1 VPLAASWTS
10 NAGTSMPMHCSRGTW
25 NALLSEQKSLGK
37 MGKMEPQ
44 WSHTATTRHHTNPC
58 SEACHL
64 THLEVESGVQCH
76 FLARWSG
83 IFRLLARSFTVGIS
97 RLCLMDPIDPFGI
110 LIVGTH
116 HAVRAARGL
125 DFRQT
130 RTDAG
135 TIQRGQGKFS
145 DSLHVVH
152 SGISWLSTS
161 WLDRLPMSKVD
172 QLCGTSSPLKQ
183 IRSRT

>member
-1 VPLAASWTS
+1 
-10 NAGTSMPMHCSRGTW
+10 
-25 NALLSEQKSLGK
+25 
-37 MGKMEPQ
+37 
-44 WSHTATTRHHTNPC
+44 
-58 SEACHL
+58 
-64 THLEVESGVQCH
+64 
-76 FLARWSG
+76 
-83 IFRLLARSFTVGIS
+83 
-97 RLCLMDPIDPFGI
+97 MDPIDPFGI

-152 SGISWLSTS
+152 SGIS
-161 WLDRLPMSKVD
+161 
-172 QLCGTSSPLKQ
+172 
-183 IRSRT
+183 

>member
-1 VPLAASWTS
+1 MYNAISWHGDQGFS
-10 NAGTSMPMHCSRGTW
+10 VCLRD
-25 NALLSEQKSLGK
+25 LL
-37 MGKMEPQ
+37 
-44 WSHTATTRHHTNPC
+44 H
-58 SEACHL
+58 
-64 THLEVESGVQCH
+64 
-76 FLARWSG
+76 
-83 IFRLLARSFTVGIS
+83 IFTVGI

-135 TIQRGQGKFS
+135 TIQQGQGKFS

-152 SGISWLSTS
+152 SGIS
-161 WLDRLPMSKVD
+161 
-172 QLCGTSSPLKQ
+172 
-183 IRSRT
+183 

>member
-1 VPLAASWTS
+1 MYNAISWHGDQGFS
-10 NAGTSMPMHCSRGTW
+10 VCLRD
-25 NALLSEQKSLGK
+25 LL
-37 MGKMEPQ
+37 
-44 WSHTATTRHHTNPC
+44 
-58 SEACHL
+58 
-64 THLEVESGVQCH
+64 
-76 FLARWSG
+76 
-83 IFRLLARSFTVGIS
+83 GIS

-152 SGISWLSTS
+152 SGIS
-161 WLDRLPMSKVD
+161 
-172 QLCGTSSPLKQ
+172 
-183 IRSRT
+183 